1 MRRTLDLFTLTW
13 TAVTLVFPCNAETFP
28 PPTRLS
34 YKWIDPFT
42 VNVTWTWQK
51 PHGLPSKCKILF
63 EIQLEKTRRQLP
75 NSFFTVRC
83 LSEGLQSTQCTYNIR
98 AISNESCG
106 GWDGSI
112 SVPITIDKPATGDI
126 GVKDFECLLDSA
138 GVNCSWITADQSVSS
153 VLSYSIC
160 GVSDEPVKDVKMCDQ
175 PYSSGMRNGCYMLYV
190 HQNSQSRYLNLCIL
204 MNTTL
209 GWTTFK
215 PEFVISSPKLSI
227 TQEGDYLYLN
237 WIPPNFQSSCTWR
250 YKFCF
255 EECSV
260 PKGCE
265 NTIIEVGE
273 PNVTRV
279 PYNDRCLYRFNS
291 SVSTTKYC
299 PHLTSTLSEVVTYG
313 TNKPPDATMV
323 VTAIVI
329 PLILS
334 VCFILS
340 CYCFRRHS
348 AIFCPI
354 IPDPSAI
361 FKEMMMNGNKDLK
374 TTAAGSLYTPVPEK
388 FESCNITVVKENTVL
403 LQNS

>member
-1 MRRTLDLFTLTW
+1 MFLSSLSLHLISNVSNFS
-13 TAVTLVFPCNAETFP
+13 FINARPTETFP

-63 EIQLEKTRRQLP
+63 EIQLEKVLHIII
-75 NSFFTVRC
+75 NLVKV
-83 LSEGLQSTQCTYNIR
+83 GLLGSTAPVHFNIR
-98 AISNESCG
+98 EEELYLTAGFLYC
-106 GWDGSI
+106 
-112 SVPITIDKPATGDI
+112 ADI

-255 EECSV
+255 EECS
-260 PKGCE
+260 